1 MHRLPKLI
9 NRLAWSRSRIC
20 PGRSP
25 GLAPTLL
32 VLALLVI
39 LLPACIPLIQDRPES
54 GRLVEAIVR
63 PAPVQAEGKAIP
75 SLADT
80 GETGPAS
87 PVQEAGPQLPAGVP
101 LSLWTK
107 AGGQL
112 HLIDPHTG
120 EDLSGYKPIE
130 VGRNLGSAALS
141 LNRTIL
147 AAISHPAATACG
159 ITGCQLTG
167 TTLYLVDTS
176 TWNEATIDLA
186 GPAKVPT
193 VPANFFAFSPDDS
206 VLAVT
211 YAGPSPLL
219 PGEASSIEKVKAPGA
234 YWLAT
239 IDLTA
244 RTITNQIPLDVAPRF
259 LTYTPDAGSLVLYG
273 VPYPAWTSDSP
284 DKNVVKAGTPRV
296 SLIKAA
302 DLSLE
307 YPGGHTWEVE
317 LPGLLD
323 GQLWQETDNSPA
335 GAFWQPAVVFAPGRG
350 ALHIVHANEEK
361 LTTVNLAQRTLHTV
375 EISPK
380 QSWFERLLALTAGVA
395 QAKMVEGTTKRAV
408 LSEDESRLYVVG
420 VAHETGESL
429 GLQVIE
435 AESGAE
441 IAKLDTPAT
450 EIGIWP
456 SNPPPEYP
464 GGHLRRGTGE
474 QLYLYGWDEAG
485 AWTDIWDVKRLEPAS
500 VRLEGHVVPAQL
512 LDGQAILLGRN
523 SDQKATHLA
532 ALDAKTFKVIQAWSV
547 EGYVVW
553 VSAP

>member
-9 NRLAWSRSRIC
+9 NLLTWSRSRIC

-25 GLAPTLL
+25 GFASTLL
-32 VLALLVI
+32 VLALLAI
-39 LLPACIPLIQDRPES
+39 LLPACITLIQDRPES
-54 GRLVEAIVR
+54 GRPVEALVR
-63 PAPVQAEGKAIP
+63 PAQAQAVEKANP
-75 SLADT
+75 TLTDN
-80 GETGPAS
+80 GETGLAS
-87 PVQEAGPQLPAGVP
+87 PSQEAAQLPAGAL

-107 AGGQL
+107 AGSRL

-120 EDLSGYKPIE
+120 EDLSGYEPIE

-141 LNRTIL
+141 PSRATL
-147 AAISHPAATACG
+147 AAISHPATTACG
-159 ITGCQLTG
+159 VTGCQLTG

-219 PGEASSIEKVKAPGA
+219 PGEASSIEKVKEPGA

-244 RTITNQIPLDVAPRF
+244 RTITNQIPLDIAPRF
-259 LTYTPDAGSLVLYG
+259 LAYTQDAGLLVLYG
-273 VPYPAWTSDSP
+273 VPYSL
-284 DKNVVKAGTPRV
+284 DKNAVRPGTPRV
-296 SLIKAA
+296 SMIKAA

-307 YPGGHTWEVE
+307 WEAE
-317 LPGLLD
+317 LPGLLE
-323 GQLWQETDNSPA
+323 GQLWQETDDSPA
-335 GAFWQPAVVFAPGRG
+335 AAFWQPAVVFAPGRG
-350 ALHIVHANEEK
+350 ALHIIHANEEK
-361 LTTVNLAQRTLHTV
+361 LTTVDLAQRTLHTV

-380 QSWFERLLALTAGVA
+380 QSWFERFLALTAGVA

-408 LSEDESRLYVVG
+408 FSEDESQLYVVG
-420 VAHETGESL
+420 VAHETGASL
-429 GLQVIE
+429 DLQVIE

-441 IAKLDTPAT
+441 IARLDTQAT
-450 EIGIWP
+450 EIRIWP
-456 SNPPPEYP
+456 SDTPPE
-464 GGHLRRGTGE
+464 RGTGE

-485 AWTDIWDVKRLEPAS
+485 SWTDIWDAKRLEPAS
-500 VRLEGHVVPAQL
+500 ARLEGHVVPAQL
-512 LDGQAILLGRN
+512 LDGQSILLARN
-523 SDQKATHLA
+523 SDQKETHLA
-532 ALDAKTFKVIQAWSV
+532 ALDAESFKVIQAWSV
-547 EGYVVW
+547 EGYVAW
-553 VSAP
+553 VSAIIR